1 MHCQPTSDQDVR
13 QEARGHCLL
22 SIYLC
27 LGGDHHHVRC
37 SVDQNLWCFASRK
50 RGILMQQMCFSGKGF
65 CRACR
70 RRGWARSSHRLWSK
84 SRARDL
90 ASSEVF
96 SVLMLRAFGLVCLIF
111 VCANAGDMRHSDL
124 FRRRRRRE
132 EADDN
137 DDGEEGEWCEVLSVY
152 VHVFLNTQV
161 IEILRHLTWYNL

>member
-37 SVDQNLWCFASRK
+37 SVDQNLWCFASRN
-50 RGILMQQMCFSGKGF
+50 RECALMQQQRK
-65 CRACR
+65 R
-70 RRGWARSSHRLWSK
+70 RRHA
-84 SRARDL
+84 
-90 ASSEVF
+90 
-96 SVLMLRAFGLVCLIF
+96 
-111 VCANAGDMRHSDL
+111 DL

-137 DDGEEGEWCEVLSVY
+137 DDDEEGDLCEVFSVY
-152 VHVFLNTQV
+152 VHVFLNTHVLDIIQCNAV
-161 IEILRHLTWYNL
+161 SHCSLQILKFRILTSKRALDLFPKLLDQNSS